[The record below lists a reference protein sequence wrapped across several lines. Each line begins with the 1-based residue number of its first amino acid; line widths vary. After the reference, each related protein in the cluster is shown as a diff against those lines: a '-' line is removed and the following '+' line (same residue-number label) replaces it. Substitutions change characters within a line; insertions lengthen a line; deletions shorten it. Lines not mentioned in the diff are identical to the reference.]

1 MKRSADCAKK
11 CPQKALK
18 APFKPFFCI
27 GARVHKG
34 FALFG
39 LFQARKNPLIRRVQ
53 GYRFVSIRKIRAIIA

>member
-1 MKRSADCAKK
+1 MKPSVDCARK
-11 CPQKALK
+11 CQLK
-18 APFKPFFCI
+18 AIEAHFEPFFCI

-39 LFQARKNPLIRRVQ
+39 LFQAKENPLIRRVL

>member
-1 MKRSADCAKK
+1 MKPYADCARK
-11 CPQKALK
+11 CPPEAIK
-18 APFKPFFCI
+18 APFKPFFGI

-39 LFQARKNPLIRRVQ
+39 LFQAKENPHNGGLE